1 MTIVVE
7 IDTAVDAGYIR
18 ISGEQVASSS
28 QYNESIVVD
37 LDTFGRV
44 VGIEVLELA
53 CPLPVTDLSAKYHM
67 TDEAIAV
74 LRRIRPSIESLTARS
89 AAVRP
94 TSSVRRSRPTFREV
108 ASA

>member
-18 ISGEQVASSS
+18 FSDEQVTSSS
-28 QYNESIVVD
+28 QFNDSIVVD
-37 LDTFGRV
+37 LDEFGRV

-53 CPLPVTDLSAKYHM
+53 CPLPVTNLSAKYHM
-67 TDEAIAV
+67 SDDAIAV
-74 LRRIRPSIESLTARS
+74 LRQIRPSIESLRARS
-89 AAVRP
+89 AATRS
-94 TSSVRRSRPTFREV
+94 TSSIRRSPSHFRQV